1 MKNTDNAIK
10 SRITQ
15 KVLADEA
22 WNISLDQTS
31 QNTLIQEL
39 LDLAATAPYHYACH
53 ESHSTGE
60 LSSALPYRFYVLD
73 TNNIRSLAH
82 YIKEEK
88 LSAGKILNMLE
99 AADLLFLVTWLPEPS
114 KNEEAI
120 LFEGNIK
127 NMEHIAAA
135 SAAIQNVL
143 IGASARE
150 IPNYW
155 SSGGVLKQASLKS
168 HLNIPMQEILL
179 GAIFLFPKDSENK
192 KGKIVEGKLRN
203 TGKEK
208 STWAKNIEIS

>member
-1 MKNTDNAIK
+1 MKNTDEAIK

-15 KVLADEA
+15 KILAEDT
-22 WNISLDQTS
+22 WDISLDETS
-31 QNTLIQEL
+31 QQELIHDL

-53 ESHSTGE
+53 ESHNTE
-60 LSSALPYRFYVLD
+60 KLSSALPYRFYVLD
-73 TNNIRSLAH
+73 TKNIRSLAH

-88 LSAGKILNMLE
+88 LSAGKILNMLD
-99 AADLLFLVTWLPEPS
+99 AADILFLVTWLPEPS

-143 IGASARE
+143 IGASARN

-168 HLNIPMQEILL
+168 FLNISTKEILL
-179 GAIFLFPKDSENK
+179 GVIFLFPKDSHHR

-208 STWAKNIEIS
+208 STWSKSIEIS